1 MDCRTARLL
10 LDFARPIPAEL
21 AADETRDLE
30 THLAGCVEC
39 DGLVRAERRLDEPLG
54 QSMRALPLP
63 IGLRDRLLTRLD
75 AERGAWQRRW
85 VFRSLA
91 AAAALAL
98 AVWGISEL
106 AHRPVSLDLEA
117 LRDDAVHQQ

>member
-21 AADETRDLE
+21 EADASRDLE
-30 THLAGCVEC
+30 HHLAGCADC
-39 DGLVRAERRLDEPLG
+39 DSLARAERRLDEPLG
-54 QSMRALPLP
+54 RAMRAVPLPL
-63 IGLRDRLLTRLD
+63 GLRDRLLARLD

-85 VFRSLA
+85 MFRSLA

-98 AVWGISEL
+98 AV
-106 AHRPVSLDLEA
+106 
-117 LRDDAVHQQ
+117 